1 MRKILKV
8 GAVAA
13 PVVLVAGAAL
23 AQSATTASTALTD
36 IQEQVTDLIGV
47 ATPILVTIMLGYF
60 GLKLLAKV
68 ADFVMKAGTKT

>member
-1 MRKILKV
+1 MRVVKI
-8 GAVAA
+8 AAIAA
-13 PVVLVAGAAL
+13 PLALVAGSAL
-23 AQSATTASTALTD
+23 AQTATTASTALTD

>member
-1 MRKILKV
+1 MKSVK
-8 GAVAA
+8 VAA
-13 PVVLVAGAAL
+13 IAAPLALVAGSAF

>member
-1 MRKILKV
+1 
-8 GAVAA
+8 
-13 PVVLVAGAAL
+13 
-23 AQSATTASTALTD
+23 
-36 IQEQVTDLIGV
+36 LIGV